1 MFNGM
6 LFIGLILGCTAG
18 LLLALRFAGS
28 APPAE
33 SVFLRFFQKEN
44 KSMGLGTSVMVHE
57 LHHKVETLSAK
68 MQRMDAQI
76 QDLVSIAAAT
86 AMVQKDAAGVGALA
100 PEAVE
105 NIQDL
110 INAAIARAQDDA
122 AAAVIAATGVSVTL
136 SADNNERELQGSMD
150 RSQEIRSLVKEGL
163 TSEEIARRLNLGSGE
178 VELVLSLGRKPFW
191 VVGSDR

>member
-6 LFIGLILGCTAG
+6 LFVGIILGCTAG

-44 KSMGLGTSVMVHE
+44 KSMRLGTSVMLHE

-68 MQRMDAQI
+68 VQRMDAQM
-76 QDLVSIAAAT
+76 QDLASIAAA
-86 AMVQKDAAGVGALA
+86 AMAQNDAAGAGGLA
-100 PEAVE
+100 PEAME
-105 NIQDL
+105 NVQDL
-110 INAAIARAQDDA
+110 INAAIARVQDDA
-122 AAAVIAATGVSVTL
+122 AAAGITAAAGVPAL
-136 SADNNERELQGSMD
+136 MNADPKSESPGSMD
-150 RSQEIRSLVKEGL
+150 RSREISSLLKEGL
-163 TSEEIARRLNLGSGE
+163 SSEEIARRLNLGSGE
-178 VELVLSLGRKPFW
+178 VELILSLGRKPFW